1 MTRKSKLIYFIP
13 IVLTTYPGQ
22 REKNLFQMRTNLAK
36 MLKCIHVFFFK
47 IKNSFVK
54 SKGKCRLLQS
64 RLPTFLNGI
73 NVNEHITL
81 LFR

>member
-47 IKNSFVK
+47 IKTA
-54 SKGKCRLLQS
+54 LLNL
-64 RLPTFLNGI
+64 RENANCYNLDY
-73 NVNEHITL
+73 L
-81 LFR
+81 LF